1 MAAVFTLHN
10 FLLVALAA
18 AVLLAVAGVCRDTT
32 EGALPRYLRGRRY
45 HRSGRAR
52 HADYPTAPSAL
63 ETVPDAPVSP
73 FAPRTFA

>member
-1 MAAVFTLHN
+1 MAGVFTLHN
-10 FLLVALAA
+10 LLLAALAA

-32 EGALPRYLRGRRY
+32 EGALPRYFRGRRY

-52 HADYPTAPSAL
+52 HTARPAVPMPVL

-73 FAPRTFA
+73 FAPKVA